1 MTEQTTAVRGHRKT
15 RQGTVVSDKM
25 DKTIVVQIDKLVMH
39 PVYKKFVR
47 QRVKY
52 KVHDE
57 RNEARA
63 GDTVLIE
70 ECRPMSRHKRW
81 RMKAITHRPA

>member
-1 MTEQTTAVRGHRKT
+1 MTEQATQARGHRKL

-25 DKTIVVQIDKLVMH
+25 EKTVVVQIDKLVMH

-57 RNEARA
+57 RNEART